1 MQLIKNVQFQQ
12 LLNLLLLIYLAYRN
26 HTLQT
31 SLFMVALLTLYA
43 GLFEVWLKER
53 LYIPYSAAITA
64 LGVVLMLGWLA
75 WYIPFIAIA
84 AAIIQKKFLQIDQ
97 RHIFNP
103 SNFALIIALAL
114 FYPKALPIIGELG
127 HESFVL
133 YTVLIIGVLI
143 LVRVNRFAISLSFLL
158 SYVLLSYLLLGKSDP
173 AWTLEH
179 FIDSLYSSSFIVY
192 LFFMLTDPVTTPNNI
207 KEQSLFGFLVAL
219 LAVGL
224 NFIIG
229 VRLWHMFIA
238 LFLVTAFSA
247 PLFRKLKREERQK
260 YYIIV
265 LFALTLT
272 VIITLHKPLYFSM

>member
-1 MQLIKNVQFQQ
+1 MQFIKNVQFQQ
-12 LLNLLLLIYLAYRN
+12 LLNLLLLIYLAFAN

-84 AAIIQKKFLQIDQ
+84 AAIIQKRYLKIGGV
-97 RHIFNP
+97 HIFNP
-103 SNFALIIALAL
+103 SNFALIFALAL
-114 FYPKALPIIGELG
+114 FYPKALPIVGELG
-127 HESFVL
+127 RESFVL
-133 YTVLIIGVLI
+133 YTVLIVGALI
-143 LVRVNRFAISLSFLL
+143 LVRVNRFVISLSFLL
-158 SYVLLSYLLLGKSDP
+158 SYFVLSYFIIGKSDP

-179 FIDSLYSSSFIVY
+179 FTDSLYSSSFIVY
-192 LFFMLTDPVTTPNNI
+192 ILFMLTDPITTP
-207 KEQSLFGFLVAL
+207 KRVGQQLLFGFLVAL
-219 LAVGL
+219 VSVGL
-224 NFIIG
+224 NYTIG

-238 LFLVTAFSA
+238 LFLVMVLTL
-247 PLFRKLKREERQK
+247 PLFREIKESEWLK
-260 YYIIV
+260 YSLIL
-265 LFALTLT
+265 LFSLTLT

>member
-1 MQLIKNVQFQQ
+1 MQFIKNIQFQQ
-12 LLNLLLLIYLAYRN
+12 LLNLLLLIYLAYAN

-31 SLFMVALLTLYA
+31 TPLMVSLLMFYA
-43 GLFEVWLKER
+43 GIFELILKKQ

-84 AAIIQKKFLQIDQ
+84 AAIAQKRFLKFDG

-103 SNFALIIALAL
+103 SNFALIVALAL

-127 HESFVL
+127 RESFIL
-133 YTVLIIGVLI
+133 YVVIIIGTLI
-143 LVRVNRFAISLSFLL
+143 LIRVNRFAISMSFFL
-158 SYVLLSYLLLGKSDP
+158 SYFLLSYLLIGKSDP

-179 FIDSLYSSSFIVY
+179 FIDSLYSNSFIVY
-192 LFFMLTDPVTTPNNI
+192 LFFMLTDPVTTPNKI
-207 KEQSLFGFLVAL
+207 KEQLLFGLLVAL

-229 VRLWHMFIA
+229 VRVWHMFVA
-238 LFLVTAFSA
+238 LFLGTVLIL
-247 PLFRKLKREERQK
+247 PLFRKLKESDWQK
-260 YYIIV
+260 YLLVV
-265 LFALTLT
+265 LLSLTLT

>member
-229 VRLWHMFIA
+229 VRLWHIFIA
-238 LFLVTAFSA
+238 LFLITALCV

>member
-158 SYVLLSYLLLGKSDP
+158 SYALLSYLLLGKSDP

-247 PLFRKLKREERQK
+247 PLFRKLKREERRK